1 MQKIVNLKT
10 INLAGFSQRGSHI
23 LSHLEGFFVLFC
35 KLCFHILLIISS
47 LVSMESAV
55 TCLYC

>member
-10 INLAGFSQRGSHI
+10 ITLAGFSQSGAWKV
-23 LSHLEGFFVLFC
+23 FFVLFC

-55 TCLYC
+55 TGLYC